1 MSSVLITGAN
11 RGLGLEFTRQYL
23 NDGWEVHAFC
33 RQPDKAAELGE
44 IVTHKNGKLHLR
56 QMDIDNE
63 NEIKKDLMIASP
75 DRVGNNYQE
84 SLQYPSLNIRGLN
97 SGWVKKEART
107 IIPDQAIAEID
118 VRLVKESDPHRLI
131 KLIKNHII
139 KQGAYVIEN
148 RDPTEEERLEN
159 SNIIRFDSKVSYL
172 AFRTEIDSPIGNWA
186 SSALKKAF
194 GRTPIKI
201 RTSGG
206 SIPIS
211 PFVTILDVPALTYP
225 SVNKDNNQHSPN
237 ENIKIGNF
245 IDGTLGMVY
254 LLLEKIN

>member
-1 MSSVLITGAN
+1 M
-11 RGLGLEFTRQYL
+11 
-23 NDGWEVHAFC
+23 
-33 RQPDKAAELGE
+33 
-44 IVTHKNGKLHLR
+44 
-56 QMDIDNE
+56 
-63 NEIKKDLMIASP
+63 
-75 DRVGNNYQE
+75 
-84 SLQYPSLNIRGLN
+84 
-97 SGWVKKEART
+97 
-107 IIPDQAIAEID
+107 
-118 VRLVKESDPHRLI
+118 
-131 KLIKNHII
+131 
-139 KQGAYVIEN
+139 
-148 RDPTEEERLEN
+148 
-159 SNIIRFDSKVSYL
+159 

>member
-1 MSSVLITGAN
+1 M
-11 RGLGLEFTRQYL
+11 
-23 NDGWEVHAFC
+23 
-33 RQPDKAAELGE
+33 
-44 IVTHKNGKLHLR
+44 
-56 QMDIDNE
+56 
-63 NEIKKDLMIASP
+63 
-75 DRVGNNYQE
+75 
-84 SLQYPSLNIRGLN
+84 
-97 SGWVKKEART
+97 KKEART

-131 KLIKNHII
+131 NLIKNHII

-148 RDPTEEERLEN
+148 RNPTEEERLKN

-194 GRTPIKI
+194 GRPPIKI

-211 PFVTILDVPALTYP
+211 AFVDQTLRFLCYKNWLNLGCPVQIFNFFNLYNTID
-225 SVNKDNNQHSPN
+225 
-237 ENIKIGNF
+237 IF
-245 IDGTLGMVY
+245 
-254 LLLEKIN
+254 